1 MFKKLLALSAVTAV
15 LFTGCSAGNT
25 AGAVSQ
31 KPDKLSIVCTLFP
44 EYDWTKE
51 LLGGQDDNIELT
63 YLLNSGLELHTY
75 QPNAQD
81 MITISECDM
90 FVYIGGESESWV
102 DDALRE
108 VTNPDMKVIRLMD
121 IIGNSVKEEEIKEGM
136 EAEAEE
142 EDADSEEETEYDE
155 HVWLS
160 VRNAGI
166 ICKALCDTLCE
177 LQPEQAD
184 TYRANLEAYTQKLDA
199 LDKDFADMADS
210 ASVKTVVFG
219 DRFPFR
225 YLVDDYGI
233 DYYAAFVGC
242 SAETEA
248 SFETI
253 TFLAE
258 KLDELQLDTVFTIE
272 NADNSIAN
280 AIISSTE
287 NKNQQIA
294 VLNSMQSVNADAI
307 AGGASYLTIMQD
319 NLQVLKEAL
328 N

>member
-1 MFKKLLALSAVTAV
+1 MFKKLIAMSALTAV
-15 LFTGCSAGNT
+15 LFTGCSAEST
-25 AGAVSQ
+25 ANAVSQ
-31 KPDKLSIVCTLFP
+31 KSDKISIVCTLFP

-51 LLGGQDDNIELT
+51 ILGAQADNIELT
-63 YLLNSGLELHTY
+63 YLLSNGLELHTY

-108 VTNPDMKVIRLMD
+108 VTNPDMKIIRLMD
-121 IIGNSVKEEEIKEGM
+121 VIGDSAKEEELKEGM
-136 EAEAEE
+136 EAEEE
-142 EDADSEEETEYDE
+142 EDDEDSEEEPEYDE

-160 VRNAGI
+160 VKNAET

-177 LQPEQAD
+177 IQPEQAE
-184 TYRANLEAYTQKLDA
+184 TYRSNLNAYTEKLDK

-258 KLDELQLDTVFTIE
+258 KLDELNLDTIFTIE
-272 NADNSIAN
+272 NADESIAK
-280 AIISSTE
+280 AVISSTKS
-287 NKNQQIA
+287 KNQQI
-294 VLNSMQSVNADAI
+294 VTLNSMQSVNSDAI
-307 AGGASYLTIMQD
+307 ADGANYLTIMQE
-319 NLQVLKEAL
+319 NLQILKEAL

>member
-51 LLGGQDDNIELT
+51 ILGGQDDNIELT

-108 VTNPDMKVIRLMD
+108 VSNPNMKVIRLMD

>member
-1 MFKKLLALSAVTAV
+1 MFKKLTAISALTAV
-15 LFTGCSAGNT
+15 LFTGCSAGNI
-25 AGAVSQ
+25 ANAVNQES
-31 KPDKLSIVCTLFP
+31 DKISIVCTLFP

-51 LLGGQDDNIELT
+51 ILGGQADNIELT
-63 YLLNSGLELHTY
+63 YLLSNGLELHTY

-90 FVYIGGESESWV
+90 FVYVGGESESWV

-121 IIGNSVKEEEIKEGM
+121 VIGDAAKEEELKEGM
-136 EAEAEE
+136 EADDEEDEDAEE
-142 EDADSEEETEYDE
+142 EPEYDE

-160 VRNAGI
+160 VKNAET
-166 ICKALCDTLCE
+166 ICNALCNALCE
-177 LQPEQAD
+177 IQPEQAE
-184 TYRANLEAYTQKLDA
+184 TYRTNLNAYTEKLDK
-199 LDKDFADMADS
+199 LDNDFAEMADS

-258 KLDELQLDTVFTIE
+258 KLDELNLDTIFTIE
-272 NADNSIAN
+272 NADESIAK
-280 AIISSTE
+280 AIISSTK

-294 VLNSMQSVNADAI
+294 MLNSMQSVNSDAI
-307 AGGASYLTIMQD
+307 AGGASYLTIMQE

>member
-1 MFKKLLALSAVTAV
+1 MLKKLTALSVLTAV
-15 LFTGCSAGNT
+15 LFTGCSAGST
-25 AGAVSQ
+25 ADAVSQ
-31 KPDKLSIVCTLFP
+31 KSDKISIVCTLFP

-51 LLGGQDDNIELT
+51 ILGAQADNIELT
-63 YLLNSGLELHTY
+63 YLLSNGLELHTY

-81 MITISECDM
+81 MITISQCDM

-121 IIGNSVKEEEIKEGM
+121 VIGDSAKEEEIKEGM
-136 EAEAEE
+136 EADEDEEAEDAEE
-142 EDADSEEETEYDE
+142 EAEYDE

-160 VRNAGI
+160 VKNAETV
-166 ICKALCDTLCE
+166 CNALCDALCE
-177 LQPEQAD
+177 IQPEQAD
-184 TYRANLEAYTQKLDA
+184 AYRSNLNAYTEKLDK

-210 ASVKTVVFG
+210 ASVRTVVFG

-258 KLDELQLDTVFTIE
+258 KLDELNLDTIFTIE
-272 NADNSIAN
+272 NADESIAK
-280 AIISSTE
+280 AVISSTKS
-287 NKNQQIA
+287 KNQQIA
-294 VLNSMQSVNADAI
+294 VLNSMQSVNSDAI
-307 AGGASYLTIMQD
+307 AGGASYLTIMQE

>member
-108 VTNPDMKVIRLMD
+108 VSNPNMKVIRLMD